1 MATRCVKVAT
11 NMIAKKNKR
20 QNINTFYI
28 FFQMSCIR
36 KSKGLWLVRCMMRYE
51 YVIIGEYKTEA
62 EAVDAYN
69 NFVLIHKLNRKLKN
83 IKK

>member
-1 MATRCVKVAT
+1 
-11 NMIAKKNKR
+11 
-20 QNINTFYI
+20 
-28 FFQMSCIR
+28 MSCIR

-69 NFVLIHKLNRKLKN
+69 NFVIIHKLNRKFKN

>member
-1 MATRCVKVAT
+1 
-11 NMIAKKNKR
+11 
-20 QNINTFYI
+20 
-28 FFQMSCIR
+28 MSCIR

-69 NFVLIHKLNRKLKN
+69 NFIVKNNLNRKMKN
-83 IKK
+83 IKR